1 MYSMFKYYE
10 KCLRYY
16 SFNKWAQNHRSL
28 TLRRL
33 HSKLLINTYCTLRK
47 S

>member
-1 MYSMFKYYE
+1 MYSMFKSYE

-28 TLRRL
+28 TLRVAYQCMCVAML
-33 HSKLLINTYCTLRK
+33 HVFA
-47 S
+47 